1 MTLID
6 ILLPITLAVVASII
20 AFAVWRWR
28 RVTAAKVIREFKNV
42 FFNRT
47 EADRERLISFWMNR
61 SGCNRTEAMRL
72 AIENWRQD
80 QRAWR

>member
-1 MTLID
+1 MRLID
-6 ILLPITLAVVASII
+6 MLLPIALVIVASAV

-28 RVTAAKVIREFKNV
+28 RVPATKVIREFKNV
-42 FFNRT
+42 FFNKT
-47 EADRERLISFWMNR
+47 EADRERLISLWMNR

-80 QRAWR
+80 QRSWR